1 MLFGSG
7 LILAALITSSLA
19 GMPGRAQPQT
29 EAELGSPARAVAAR
43 TAPMPSVDLTLRMP
57 QDSFDL
63 RSASKSLIK
72 KTPIE
77 VKSMKV
83 VGASGFS
90 LFAPAADDL
99 AAGVGITAF
108 KIAPHKRATQV
119 VFGVRFRF

>member
-7 LILAALITSSLA
+7 LILAALMSSSLA
-19 GMPGRAQPQT
+19 GLPGRTQAQSA
-29 EAELGSPARAVAAR
+29 AELGSPARSAAMR
-43 TAPMPSVDLTLRMP
+43 TAPLPSVDLTLRMP
-57 QDSFDL
+57 QETFDL
-63 RSASKSLIK
+63 RSASRSLLK

-77 VKSMKV
+77 VKSTKV